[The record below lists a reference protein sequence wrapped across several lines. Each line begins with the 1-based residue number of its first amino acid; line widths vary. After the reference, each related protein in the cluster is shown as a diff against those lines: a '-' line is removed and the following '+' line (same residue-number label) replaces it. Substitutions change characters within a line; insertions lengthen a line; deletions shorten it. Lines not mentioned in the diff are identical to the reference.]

1 MPSSNPPTLRPAHFP
16 TDLPAVLEIFRE
28 YVRSPTADLG
38 FQDYEREF
46 ADLPGKYAA
55 PRGCV
60 LLAWAGDELL
70 GCGALRPVDDSSCEM
85 KRVYLRPAARGRQLG
100 RQLVERL
107 LAEAREAGYRRVC
120 LDVLPE
126 FVAARRLYASL
137 GFVPAPPVSFNP
149 VPGTLFLAL
158 NLPDRSAAA

>member
-1 MPSSNPPTLRPAHFP
+1 MPPSNPTLRLAQFP
-16 TDLPAVLEIFRE
+16 SDLPAVREIFRE

-70 GCGALRPVDDSSCEM
+70 GCGALRPVDDGSCEM

-107 LAEAREAGYRRVC
+107 LAEAREAGYRRIC

-158 NLPDRSAAA
+158 ELTERSAAG